1 MIEPFILCAGAVL
14 VFGQVFWIILENST
28 DTPWQIANLWYNVD
42 MKKAFVFDFD
52 DTLATTDCKVI
63 IRRPKGGFRGLPVRK
78 LTPAEFNH
86 WQLADGEVY
95 DFSEFR
101 SEKFIHNANPTFLM
115 ALAQEVHDEGH
126 SVYVLTARAD
136 NVADAITSWLLG
148 FGVKPV
154 RVFGVGSDDKK
165 VDIPAE
171 KQKVLRTLNQVF
183 DVVYFYDDDQH
194 NVDLAD
200 QAGVK
205 TYLV

>member
-1 MIEPFILCAGAVL
+1 M
-14 VFGQVFWIILENST
+14 N
-28 DTPWQIANLWYNVD
+28 
-42 MKKAFVFDFD
+42 KAFVFDFD
-52 DTLATTDCKVI
+52 DTLATTDCIVNV
-63 IRRPKGGFRGLPVRK
+63 RRGKELPVRGFPVRR
-78 LTPAEFNH
+78 LTPAEFNTDVLEPDE
-86 WQLADGEVY
+86 WY

-101 SEKFIHNANPTFLM
+101 SAEFIRSANPTFLIH
-115 ALAQEVHDEGH
+115 LAQEVYNEGH

-136 NVADAITSWLLG
+136 NVAAAITEWLCG

-154 RVFGVGSDDKK
+154 RVFGVGSDSKK

-171 KQKVLRTLNQVF
+171 KQKVLQTIKDLF

-200 QAGVK
+200 QVGVK

>member
-1 MIEPFILCAGAVL
+1 
-14 VFGQVFWIILENST
+14 
-28 DTPWQIANLWYNVD
+28 

-52 DTLATTDCKVI
+52 DTLATTDCRVLVRTNNSTRFV
-63 IRRPKGGFRGLPVRK
+63 RRR
-78 LTPAEFNH
+78 LTPSEFNTDT
-86 WQLADGEVY
+86 LRPEEVY

-101 SEKFIHNANPTFLM
+101 SQKFIRSANPTFLM
-115 ALAQEVHDEGH
+115 ALAQEVHSEGH

-136 NVADAITSWLLG
+136 NVANAITEWLCG

-154 RVFGVGSDDKK
+154 RVFGVGSDTEK

-171 KQKVLRTLNQVF
+171 KQKVLQTIKDLF

-200 QAGVK
+200 QVGVK

>member
-1 MIEPFILCAGAVL
+1 
-14 VFGQVFWIILENST
+14 
-28 DTPWQIANLWYNVD
+28 

-52 DTLATTDCKVI
+52 DTLATTDCRVLVRLSAWGSSSKI
-63 IRRPKGGFRGLPVRK
+63 WLRK
-78 LTPAEFNH
+78 LTPSEFNTDV
-86 WQLADGEVY
+86 LASGEEY

-136 NVADAITSWLLG
+136 NVADAIATWLLG
-148 FGVKPV
+148 FGVQAV
-154 RVFGVGSDDKK
+154 AVHGVGSDEKK
-165 VDIPAE
+165 VDIAAE
-171 KQKVLRTLNQVF
+171 KQKVLSTLKQVF

-194 NVDLAD
+194 NVDLAG
-200 QAGVK
+200 QVGVK

>member
-1 MIEPFILCAGAVL
+1 
-14 VFGQVFWIILENST
+14 
-28 DTPWQIANLWYNVD
+28 

-63 IRRPKGGFRGLPVRK
+63 VRRPNDLSLHGLPVRK
-78 LTPAEFNH
+78 LTPAEFNTDV
-86 WQLADGEVY
+86 LTDGEVY

-101 SEKFIHNANPTFLM
+101 SDEFIRSANPTFLM
-115 ALAQEVHDEGH
+115 ALAQEVYDEGH

-136 NVADAITSWLLG
+136 NVADAIADWLCG
-148 FGVKPV
+148 FDVQPV
-154 RVFGVGSDDKK
+154 RVFGVGSDSEK

-171 KQKVLRTLNQVF
+171 KQKVLRTLNQLF

-194 NVDLAD
+194 NVDLAN
-200 QAGVK
+200 QVGVK